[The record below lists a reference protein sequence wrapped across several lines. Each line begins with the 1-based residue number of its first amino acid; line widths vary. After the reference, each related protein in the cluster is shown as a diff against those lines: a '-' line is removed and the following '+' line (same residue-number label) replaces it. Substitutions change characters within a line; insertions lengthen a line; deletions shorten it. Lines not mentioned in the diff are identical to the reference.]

1 MEITRKYYAKK
12 KNKRKEKKITLHHQ
26 YENEEQ
32 QPTAGRGYGSMVIP
46 GVVVSVEDDGS
57 TQAASWVDTSSCDG
71 NSRQMHQ
78 VNCKSNGKGR
88 KHLQCSNTTIH
99 DS

>member
-1 MEITRKYYAKK
+1 MKSSTYCRTRIWEYTLDAAAAK
-12 KNKRKEKKITLHHQ
+12 T
-26 YENEEQ
+26 YV
-32 QPTAGRGYGSMVIP
+32 VIP

-88 KHLQCSNTTIH
+88 KHLQCSNTRIH

>member
-1 MEITRKYYAKK
+1 MKSSTYCGTRIREY
-12 KNKRKEKKITLHHQ
+12 
-26 YENEEQ
+26 
-32 QPTAGRGYGSMVIP
+32 TADPAAASTYLVIP
-46 GVVVSVEDDGS
+46 GVVVSVKDDGS

-88 KHLQCSNTTIH
+88 KHLQCSNRRIH

>member
-1 MEITRKYYAKK
+1 MRMKSSTYCRTRIWEY
-12 KNKRKEKKITLHHQ
+12 TLDAAAAART
-26 YENEEQ
+26 Y
-32 QPTAGRGYGSMVIP
+32 MVIP

-88 KHLQCSNTTIH
+88 KHLQCSNRRIH